1 MHLSLQLPQ
10 SIDSSRIYKDSINRE
25 ALGSQECTLCTQN
38 KEGLVCTSYLSGKEV
53 AFKWLQKQQ
62 QLSFLDMMGLLLDE
76 CSFVVA
82 GSAYLLG

>member
-25 ALGSQECTLCTQN
+25 ALGSQERTLCTQN

-53 AFKWLQKQQ
+53 GICFQMAA
-62 QLSFLDMMGLLLDE
+62 E
-76 CSFVVA
+76 TATTVV
-82 GSAYLLG
+82 LGYDGAPVG